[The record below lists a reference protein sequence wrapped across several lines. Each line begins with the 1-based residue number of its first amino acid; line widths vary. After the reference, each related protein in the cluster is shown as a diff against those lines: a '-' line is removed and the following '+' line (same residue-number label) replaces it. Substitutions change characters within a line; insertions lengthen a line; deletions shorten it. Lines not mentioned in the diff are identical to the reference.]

1 MGSLQSE
8 GAAFGSDQSQPV
20 FSPYSPY
27 SPVSDKSLSLKVDNT
42 AANKKFVAESTKRL
56 ANNYGSYIE
65 KKSWMDI
72 QAENTRYLYSLRR
85 AMNALAKTDAAKAAA
100 KKVFVDLEA
109 LTYASKIKDQ
119 AGAYAAIA
127 ATNADLAAFSKL
139 V

>member
-1 MGSLQSE
+1 MGALQSE

-20 FSPYSPY
+20 YSPYSPY

-42 AANKKFVAESTKRL
+42 AANKKFVAESSKRL

-65 KKSWMDI
+65 KKAWMDV

-85 AMNALAKTDAAKAAA
+85 AMNSLAKTDAAKAAA

-119 AGAYAAIA
+119 AGAYAAIT